1 MAFDGIVF
9 QGQSLK
15 IRRPR
20 DYQAVQGGGGMG
32 EGGERERGGGGGHKM
47 SVKVGKIVFFSLL
60 IILKN
65 ISNQFWKI
73 ILIFN
78 VIL

>member
-20 DYQAVQGGGGMG
+20 DYQAVPGGGMG
-32 EGGERERGGGGGHKM
+32 EGGGSGGYSGGGGSHKM
-47 SVKVGKIVFFSLL
+47 SSKGVS
-60 IILKN
+60 
-65 ISNQFWKI
+65 
-73 ILIFN
+73 
-78 VIL
+78 

>member
-20 DYQAVQGGGGMG
+20 DYQPMPGGGDLPN
-32 EGGERERGGGGGHKM
+32 
-47 SVKVGKIVFFSLL
+47 SNVPGKILERRLSARKPNPILVLFF
-60 IILKN
+60 
-65 ISNQFWKI
+65 
-73 ILIFN
+73 
-78 VIL
+78 

>member
-20 DYQAVQGGGGMG
+20 DYQPMPGGGDQPT
-32 EGGERERGGGGGHKM
+32 
-47 SVKVGKIVFFSLL
+47 VPGKIFSLKKKFFL
-60 IILKN
+60 I
-65 ISNQFWKI
+65 
-73 ILIFN
+73 
-78 VIL
+78 

>member
-20 DYQAVQGGGGMG
+20 DYQPMPGANDLSNPNVPGL
-32 EGGERERGGGGGHKM
+32 
-47 SVKVGKIVFFSLL
+47 SSS
-60 IILKN
+60 ILVHT
-65 ISNQFWKI
+65 STSRS
-73 ILIFN
+73 IF
-78 VIL
+78 IARSHLDCCC

>member
-20 DYQAVQGGGGMG
+20 DYQPMPGGDGGGS
-32 EGGERERGGGGGHKM
+32 
-47 SVKVGKIVFFSLL
+47 SVPGKI
-60 IILKN
+60 
-65 ISNQFWKI
+65 
-73 ILIFN
+73 
-78 VIL
+78 

>member
-20 DYQAVQGGGGMG
+20 DYQPMPGGGDLPNT
-32 EGGERERGGGGGHKM
+32 
-47 SVKVGKIVFFSLL
+47 VPGKIFILLSRNYSNGFS
-60 IILKN
+60 
-65 ISNQFWKI
+65 SYRSCFYCCG
-73 ILIFN
+73 
-78 VIL
+78 

>member
-20 DYQAVQGGGGMG
+20 DYQAMPGLTDA
-32 EGGERERGGGGGHKM
+32 
-47 SVKVGKIVFFSLL
+47 SVASAVPGK
-60 IILKN
+60 
-65 ISNQFWKI
+65 
-73 ILIFN
+73 
-78 VIL
+78 

>member
-20 DYQAVQGGGGMG
+20 DYQAMPGGDLPNMN
-32 EGGERERGGGGGHKM
+32 
-47 SVKVGKIVFFSLL
+47 VPGKFRKKKFFLNEL
-60 IILKN
+60 FAI
-65 ISNQFWKI
+65 
-73 ILIFN
+73 
-78 VIL
+78 

>member
-20 DYQAVQGGGGMG
+20 DYQPMPGGDLTNTNIPGQSEEIMLFFWTMERLFFLFRNCGNRG
-32 EGGERERGGGGGHKM
+32 E
-47 SVKVGKIVFFSLL
+47 
-60 IILKN
+60 
-65 ISNQFWKI
+65 
-73 ILIFN
+73 
-78 VIL
+78 

>member
-20 DYQAVQGGGGMG
+20 DYQPMPGGDLTNTSIPGGNKFVLFDD
-32 EGGERERGGGGGHKM
+32 EKT
-47 SVKVGKIVFFSLL
+47 FSC
-60 IILKN
+60 
-65 ISNQFWKI
+65 S
-73 ILIFN
+73 
-78 VIL
+78 

>member
-20 DYQAVQGGGGMG
+20 DYQAMPGLTVSHYYYMQL
-32 EGGERERGGGGGHKM
+32 K
-47 SVKVGKIVFFSLL
+47 FF
-60 IILKN
+60 N
-65 ISNQFWKI
+65 
-73 ILIFN
+73 
-78 VIL
+78 